1 MLIYSALF
9 ILGFIMAGRIPQ
21 HFIDELLAR
30 IDIVD
35 IIDAYVPLKK
45 AGRNH
50 QACCPFH
57 DEKTPSFTVSQ
68 PKQFY
73 HCFGCGANGTA
84 ISFLMEY
91 LHMGFI
97 EAIEDLAS
105 RAGLEIPRDTVQTS
119 NTNNQ
124 SSELYEL
131 MEIVTGYYSKQLRNH
146 PQAETV
152 ITYLKNRGISGEIA
166 AEYELGFAPPGWDN
180 LLSELGGSDESQKRL
195 LKIGA
200 IIENDRGGYYDRFR
214 DRLTFPIRD
223 QRGRAIGMGGRVLGD
238 DKPKYLNSPE
248 TPIFHK
254 GRELYGLFQA
264 RKTLKEVDS
273 LFVVEGYMDV
283 IALAQFGIR
292 NAVASLGTAATPEH
306 MEKMFRITNKI
317 VFCFDGDEAGNKAAW
332 RGLENSLPLLKD
344 DKQVYFMFLP
354 AGEDPDTFVQN
365 KGKEAFLDANLQ
377 TPLSEYLFDYLG
389 KGMNLES
396 LEDQASM
403 AKVTLPYVGKL
414 STAPA
419 LTSGLLRKLSGIT
432 RIPAEEL
439 TQQLR
444 EYKTTGTTNIPLR
457 RIRNTTGKNDGQQS
471 QLTEAIKLL
480 LRKPELALVDSLN
493 ERLSEIEVKGIEFLI
508 EIVNY
513 IQSNPKTT
521 LAGITENY
529 RDREKVRN
537 RLIELAP
544 TESKYGD
551 ADFSDESIRDSFFD
565 SITRLKEITID
576 AKLRE
581 FGNISNMDDLTEDKK
596 QEWRLLL
603 KAKKELKLE
612 KT

>member
-1 MLIYSALF
+1 
-9 ILGFIMAGRIPQ
+9 MAGRIPQ

-35 IIDAYVPLKK
+35 IVDAYVPLKK

-68 PKQFY
+68 QKQFY

-105 RAGLEIPRDTVQTS
+105 RAGVEIPRDVIQSS

-131 MEIVTGYYSKQLRNH
+131 MEIATAYYSKQLRSH
-146 PQAETV
+146 PKADSV
-152 ITYLKNRGISGEIA
+152 ISYLKGRGISGEIA

-180 LLSELGGSDESQKRL
+180 LMTELGGSDESLKRL

-200 IIENDRGGYYDRFR
+200 IIENDHGGYYDRFR

-254 GRELYGLFQA
+254 GRELYGLYQA
-264 RKTLKEVDS
+264 RKALKDVDS

-306 MEKMFRITNKI
+306 MEKMFRVTNKI

-354 AGEDPDTFVQN
+354 AGEDPDTFVRD
-365 KGKEAFLDANLQ
+365 KGTGAFLDTNLQ
-377 TPLSEYLFDYLG
+377 IPLSEYLFSYLS
-389 KGMNLES
+389 KDKDLES
-396 LEDQASM
+396 LESQAAM
-403 AKVTLPYVGKL
+403 AKITLPFIGKL

-419 LTSGLLRKLSGIT
+419 LSSVLLRKLSDIT
-432 RIPAEEL
+432 KIPTEEL
-439 TQQLR
+439 AVQLR
-444 EYKTTGTTNIPLR
+444 EYKQTGSVKTPLHSN
-457 RIRNTTGKNDGQQS
+457 RNTIKKDDGQQS
-471 QLTEAIKLL
+471 LLTEAIKLL
-480 LRKPELALVDSLN
+480 LRKPELALDDSLN
-493 ERLSEIEVKGIEFLI
+493 QKLSEIEVRGIEFLI
-508 EIVNY
+508 EIVTY
-513 IQSNPKTT
+513 IQSNPSTT
-521 LAGITENY
+521 IAGITENY
-529 RDREKVRN
+529 RDRENVRK

-544 TESKYGD
+544 SESQYGD
-551 ADFSDESIRDSFFD
+551 ADFSDESMRDSFFD
-565 SITRLKEITID
+565 SIKRLKGITIHS
-576 AKLRE
+576 KLRE
-581 FGNISNMDDLTEDKK
+581 FGNINNMNELTEEKK
-596 QEWRLLL
+596 REWRSLLEAEKNL
-603 KAKKELKLE
+603 KMAKS
-612 KT
+612 

>member
-1 MLIYSALF
+1 
-9 ILGFIMAGRIPQ
+9 MASRIPQ

-30 IDIVD
+30 TDIVD
-35 IIDAYVPLKK
+35 IVDAYVPLKK

-50 QACCPFH
+50 HACCPFH

-68 PKQFY
+68 QKQFY

-105 RAGLEIPRDTVQTS
+105 RAGVEIPRDAIQASTS
-119 NTNNQ
+119 NNQ

-131 MEIVTGYYSKQLRNH
+131 MEITTGYYAKQLRNH
-146 PQAETV
+146 PKADSV
-152 ITYLKNRGISGEIA
+152 INYLKGRGISGEIA

-180 LLSELGGSDESQKRL
+180 LMGELGGSEESLKRL

-200 IIENDRGGYYDRFR
+200 IIENDHGGYYDRFR

-254 GRELYGLFQA
+254 GRELYGLYQA
-264 RKTLKEVDS
+264 RKALKEVDS

-283 IALAQFGIR
+283 IALAQYGIR

-354 AGEDPDTFVQN
+354 EGEDPDTFVRN
-365 KGKEAFLDANLQ
+365 KGKKAFLDADLQ
-377 TPLSEYLFDYLG
+377 TPLSEYLFNYLS
-389 KGMNLES
+389 KDKDLKSLES
-396 LEDQASM
+396 QASM
-403 AKVTLPYVGKL
+403 AKITLPFIGKL

-419 LTSGLLRKLSGIT
+419 LTSVLLRRLSNIT
-432 RIPAEEL
+432 KIPPEEL
-439 TQQLR
+439 TVQLR
-444 EYKTTGTTNIPLR
+444 EYIQTGSINTPLHSSGHT
-457 RIRNTTGKNDGQQS
+457 IKNDDRQQS

-480 LRKPELALVDSLN
+480 LRKPELALDDSLN
-493 ERLSEIEVKGIEFLI
+493 QKLSEIEVRGIEFLI
-508 EIVNY
+508 EIVKY
-513 IQSNPKTT
+513 IQSNPGTT
-521 LAGITENY
+521 IAGITENY

-544 TESKYGD
+544 SESQYGD
-551 ADFSDESIRDSFFD
+551 ADFSEESIRDSFLD
-565 SITRLKEITID
+565 SMNRLKEITIHS
-576 AKLRE
+576 KLRE
-581 FGNISNMDDLTEDKK
+581 FGNISNMDELTEEKK
-596 QEWRLLL
+596 REWRLLL
-603 KAKKELKLE
+603 EAKKSLK
-612 KT
+612 

>member
-1 MLIYSALF
+1 
-9 ILGFIMAGRIPQ
+9 MAGRIPQ

>member
-1 MLIYSALF
+1 
-9 ILGFIMAGRIPQ
+9 MAGRIPQ

-30 IDIVD
+30 IDVVD
-35 IIDAYVPLKK
+35 IVDAYVPLKK

-68 PKQFY
+68 QKQFY

-91 LHMGFI
+91 LHMDFI

-105 RAGLEIPRDTVQTS
+105 RAGVEIPRDAIQTS

-131 MEIVTGYYSKQLRNH
+131 MEITTAYYSKQLRNH
-146 PQAETV
+146 PKANSV
-152 ITYLKNRGISGEIA
+152 VSYLKGRGISGEIA

-180 LLSELGGSDESQKRL
+180 LLTELGGSDESQKRL

-214 DRLTFPIRD
+214 ERLTFPIRD

-264 RKTLKEVDS
+264 RKALKDVDS

-354 AGEDPDTFVQN
+354 EGEDPDTFVRN
-365 KGKEAFLDANLQ
+365 NGKGAFLDTNLQ
-377 TPLSEYLFDYLG
+377 TPLSEYLFNYLS
-389 KGMNLES
+389 KDKDLKSLES
-396 LEDQASM
+396 QASM
-403 AKVTLPYVGKL
+403 AKITLPFIGKL

-419 LTSGLLRKLSGIT
+419 LISVLLRKLSDIT
-432 RIPAEEL
+432 KIPPEEL
-439 TQQLR
+439 TAQMR
-444 EYKTTGTTNIPLR
+444 EYKQTGSINTPLHSSG
-457 RIRNTTGKNDGQQS
+457 NTFKKDDGQQS

-480 LRKPELALVDSLN
+480 LRKPELALDDSLN
-493 ERLSEIEVKGIEFLI
+493 QKLSEIEVRGIEFLR
-508 EIVNY
+508 EIVKY
-513 IQSNPKTT
+513 IQSNPSTT
-521 LAGITENY
+521 IAGITENY

-544 TESKYGD
+544 SESQYGD
-551 ADFSDESIRDSFFD
+551 ADFSDESIRDSFLD
-565 SITRLKEITID
+565 SMNRLKEITIRS
-576 AKLRE
+576 KLRE
-581 FGNISNMDDLTEDKK
+581 FGNIRNMGELTEEKK
-596 QEWRLLL
+596 REWRLLL
-603 KAKKELKLE
+603 EAEKEIKMAKS
-612 KT
+612 

>member
-1 MLIYSALF
+1 
-9 ILGFIMAGRIPQ
+9 MAGRIPQ

-432 RIPAEEL
+432 RIPAE
-439 TQQLR
+439 
-444 EYKTTGTTNIPLR
+444 
-457 RIRNTTGKNDGQQS
+457 
-471 QLTEAIKLL
+471 
-480 LRKPELALVDSLN
+480 
-493 ERLSEIEVKGIEFLI
+493 
-508 EIVNY
+508 
-513 IQSNPKTT
+513 
-521 LAGITENY
+521 
-529 RDREKVRN
+529 
-537 RLIELAP
+537 
-544 TESKYGD
+544 
-551 ADFSDESIRDSFFD
+551 
-565 SITRLKEITID
+565 
-576 AKLRE
+576 
-581 FGNISNMDDLTEDKK
+581 
-596 QEWRLLL
+596 
-603 KAKKELKLE
+603 
-612 KT
+612 

>member
-1 MLIYSALF
+1 
-9 ILGFIMAGRIPQ
+9 MAGRIPQ

-35 IIDAYVPLKK
+35 TVDAYVPLKK

-68 PKQFY
+68 QKQFY

-91 LHMGFI
+91 LHMDFI

-105 RAGLEIPRDTVQTS
+105 RAGVEIPRDAIQAT

-131 MEIVTGYYSKQLRNH
+131 MEIATVYYSKQLRNH
-146 PQAETV
+146 PKADTV
-152 ITYLKNRGISGEIA
+152 ISYLKDRGISGEIA

-180 LLSELGGSDESQKRL
+180 LMTELGGSDESLKRL

-200 IIENDRGGYYDRFR
+200 IIEKDHGGYYDRFR

-254 GRELYGLFQA
+254 GRELYGLYQA
-264 RKTLKEVDS
+264 RKALKEVDS

-354 AGEDPDTFVQN
+354 KGEDPDTFVRN

-377 TPLSEYLFDYLG
+377 TPLSEYLFNYLG
-389 KGMNLES
+389 KEMNLES

-403 AKVTLPYVGKL
+403 AKVTLPFIGKL

-419 LTSGLLRKLSGIT
+419 LSSGLLRKLSGIT
-432 RIPAEEL
+432 KIPTEEL
-439 TQQLR
+439 VQQLQ
-444 EYKTTGTTNIPLR
+444 EYKKTGSTNIPSHSM
-457 RIRNTTGKNDGQQS
+457 RNTINKDDGQQS
-471 QLTEAIKLL
+471 QLTEAIKLI
-480 LRKPELALVDSLN
+480 LRKPELALEDSLN
-493 ERLSEIEVKGIEFLI
+493 EKLTEIEVRGIEFLI
-508 EIVNY
+508 EIVDY
-513 IQSNPKTT
+513 IQSNPTT
-521 LAGITENY
+521 TIAGITENF
-529 RDREKVRN
+529 RDREKVRT
-537 RLIELAP
+537 RLIKLAP
-544 TESKYGD
+544 TESQYGD
-551 ADFSDESIRDSFFD
+551 ADFSDESIRNSFHDSM
-565 SITRLKEITID
+565 TRLKEITID
-576 AKLRE
+576 FKLRE
-581 FGNISNMDDLTEDKK
+581 FGNISNMDELTEAKK

-603 KAKKELKLE
+603 EAKKELKMA
-612 KT
+612 